1 MKYFSYFKSLSYSLD
16 DNDLEFKVIKNP
28 LTRVKLIR
36 DVLENIQIFY
46 QYQMKD
52 SDTHEVI
59 AHKLYDDANR
69 YWMVMFANN
78 LIDPYYDVPL
88 DYGELD
94 AYIEYKYG
102 SVANAQSEIHHYER
116 RTKMLTNDNG
126 MSNEKE
132 YIQEIEEHSYNYE
145 TGTVVTNTLP
155 TLTTSPITVETTT
168 TTIDGVTITKTVK
181 DYAISK
187 YDYELTENEKKRNIN
202 LIRNEYAQQ
211 IENEFRELMLK

>member
-1 MKYFSYFKSLSYSLD
+1 MKYFSNFGSLNYSLD
-16 DNDLEFKVIKNP
+16 DNDLEFKLIKNP
-28 LTRVKLIR
+28 LTRVRVVK

-52 SDTHEVI
+52 SDNPEVI
-59 AHKLYDDANR
+59 AHKLYDDPNR

-94 AYIEYKYG
+94 AYVEYTYG

-116 RTKMLTNDNG
+116 RTELVTNDNG
-126 MSNEKE
+126 ITDTKE
-132 YIQEIEEHSYNYE
+132 YVQELQQKSFDYS

-155 TLTTSPITVETTT
+155 TLGTSPITVSTSTE
-168 TTIDGVTITKTVK
+168 TIDNVIITKTVK

-187 YDYELTENEKKRNIN
+187 YDYVLTENEKKRTVN
-202 LIRNEYAQQ
+202 LIRSEFVQQ
-211 IENEFRELMLK
+211 IENEFKQLLSK